1 MQTSRAIIID
11 DDNSSIYLLKLIIE
25 EHFPHIGI
33 VAFAKNVQDAVDIIN
48 AEKPNL
54 IFLDIEL
61 PDGYGF
67 DIIQKVEFK
76 NFEVIF
82 ITAFNKYALR
92 AFDFA
97 ALHYLIKPVTPD
109 SLKIALERYRHKANF
124 KLMEKPLQVLRSN
137 ISNDTAKIMLPT
149 GTGSEIFNLD
159 EIIRCEA
166 DNNYTIIYFTGN
178 KRYIVVTKTLSTL
191 DATLNESGFF
201 RVHRKYLIN
210 FKYIKKIFKNKKNP
224 SVVMIDGAELPIAES
239 RYDEFMELI
248 KQNVKLIY

>member
-1 MQTSRAIIID
+1 MQTTRAIIID
-11 DDNSSIYLLKLIIE
+11 DDNSSSNLLKLIIE
-25 EHFPHIGI
+25 EHFHDIDI
-33 VAFAKNVQDAVDIIN
+33 VAFAENVQDAVDIIN
-48 AEKPNL
+48 SEKPNL
-54 IFLDIEL
+54 IFLDVEL

-67 DIIQKVEFK
+67 DIIEKVEFN

-109 SLKIALERYRHKANF
+109 SLKIALERYKHKASF
-124 KLMEKPLQVLRSN
+124 KFMEKRLQVLRSN
-137 ISNDTAKIMLPT
+137 ISNETSKIMLPT
-149 GTGSEIFNLD
+149 GAGLEIFNLD

-166 DNNYTIIYFTGN
+166 DDNYTVIYFTGN
-178 KRYIVVTKTLSTL
+178 KKYIIVTKTLSAL
-191 DATLNESGFF
+191 DATLTENGFF

-210 FKYIKKIFKNKKNP
+210 FKYIKKFIKSKKNP
-224 SVVMIDGAELPIAES
+224 SVVMIDGAELPISES

-248 KQNVKLIY
+248 QQNVKLI